1 MKIRTDFVTNSSS
14 SSFMVNL
21 TMELKDGTSMLLNVE
36 DWTGDYENKSLYM
49 NATDAEKKDIFK
61 ESVYCEDDDFFYY
74 DVSHIIGDIEFS
86 HLNLA
91 ETFAKENGNEFIKDI
106 EMAFCL
112 SPSLE
117 EHTISL
123 EVACEEDE
131 LDEENDYEE
140 DEEEYNGLDDYDEE
154 TQERILETKN
164 SIQNI
169 ANASH
174 EFMVE
179 HITSTEDIKSISLS
193 MEFGGRGEF
202 LADLNRIFQNIFG
215 WGDSSC
221 IQDIL
226 EEGNDEETTLEDLK
240 ELPCMQHMSEKSIL
254 EIIRFWKECDNGEYV
269 PGMCVIE
276 QKLEDNE
283 IQFSITFDDECW

>member
-1 MKIRTDFVTNSSS
+1 MKVRTDFVTNSSS
-14 SSFMVNL
+14 SSFIVNF
-21 TMELKDGTSMLLNVE
+21 TMELKDGTSMVLNVE
-36 DWTGDYENKSLYM
+36 DWTGDYECKSLDM
-49 NATDAEKKDIFK
+49 KATDAEKKDIFK
-61 ESVYCEDDDFFYY
+61 DGVACEDDEFFYY

-91 ETFAKENGNEFIKDI
+91 ETLAKENGNDVIKDI

-117 EHTISL
+117 ENNVSL
-123 EVACEEDE
+123 EDACEEDE

-140 DEEEYNGLDDYDEE
+140 DEEEYNSLEDYDEE

-164 SIQNI
+164 IIQNI

-174 EFMVE
+174 EFMIE
-179 HITSTEDIKSISLS
+179 HVTSTKNIKSISLS

-202 LADLNRIFQNIFG
+202 LADLNQIFQKIFG

-226 EEGNDEETTLEDLK
+226 EEENDEETTLEALK
-240 ELPCMQHMSEKSIL
+240 EVDCMQHMSEKAIL

-269 PGMCVIE
+269 PGMCMIE
-276 QKLEDNE
+276 QKLEDDE
-283 IQFSITFDDECW
+283 IQFSIMLDEECW